1 MIQFEE
7 TPLPTFTLIKIEK
20 GVKVYPGIKDLPIHI
35 RQNFRNEFIR
45 FAIKQVANSKSPWVN
60 PDVHSLQATYQLVY
74 PIFPAQIRHN
84 DAVFHP
90 VSVSL
95 FVFF

>member
-20 GVKVYPGIKDLPIHI
+20 GVKVYPGIKDLPVHI

-45 FAIKQVANSKSPWVN
+45 FAISSCSP
-60 PDVHSLQATYQLVY
+60 
-74 PIFPAQIRHN
+74 
-84 DAVFHP
+84 VFIN
-90 VSVSL
+90 VVLSSRKDL
-95 FVFF
+95 